1 MATLEETLASVESN
15 GTVGGSAVALM
26 TSLKA
31 RLDEA
36 LSGTTLPPSV
46 QAKVDAIF
54 TASEADK
61 ATLEAA
67 ILANTPSE

>member
-1 MATLEETLASVESN
+1 MATLDETLASVTEN
-15 GTVGGSAVALM
+15 ETVGDSVVALL

-54 TASEADK
+54 AASEADK
-61 ATLEAA
+61 TKLQEA
-67 ILANTPSE
+67 ILANTPQE